1 MNIFMR
7 KSKSLPTNL
16 NNYDTVIKKSSSL
29 NNLLLDDVRTVIKT
43 FEFRGGEPVGIYFE
57 EINGKIVVLKIIAD
71 TQSFD
76 MTDIVIGMELL
87 CVNNRVVNDYKKT
100 MKEIKTKYID
110 NFTNDTLKTNLPI
123 LLDKI
128 IKKIEKLELNV
139 KNYREKINNIK

>member
-71 TQSFD
+71 TQSFEIL
-76 MTDIVIGMELL
+76 DIVIGMELL

-100 MKEIKTKYID
+100 MKEIKTKYNKYNYIS
-110 NFTNDTLKTNLPI
+110 FTFKR
-123 LLDKI
+123 I
-128 IKKIEKLELNV
+128 IKKNMIDVFEKD
-139 KNYREKINNIK
+139 

>member
-1 MNIFMR
+1 MR

-71 TQSFD
+71 TQSFVIL
-76 MTDIVIGMELL
+76 DIVIGMELL

-100 MKEIKTKYID
+100 MKEIKTKYNKYNYIS
-110 NFTNDTLKTNLPI
+110 FTFKR
-123 LLDKI
+123 I
-128 IKKIEKLELNV
+128 IKKNMIDVFEKD
-139 KNYREKINNIK
+139 